1 MRIKNTLILA
11 LLSTIFFTTNSV
23 AEQSQTFD
31 QYTVHYNAINTQVL
45 NPTVASGYKIK
56 RSKNRALLNISVL
69 KDKMGT
75 TVKPVKAVVTATSVN
90 LTSQLREIKI
100 RELEDAGAIYY
111 IGEIPIRN
119 KETLN
124 FEVQVQPEGSEE
136 TYTVKFS
143 QQFFTE

>member
-1 MRIKNTLILA
+1 MRIKYTLILA

-31 QYTVHYNAINTQVL
+31 QYTVHYNAINTQIL
-45 NPTVASGYKIK
+45 NPTVASGYNIK

-69 KDKMGT
+69 EDQMGT
-75 TVKPVKAVVTATSVN
+75 TVKPVKAIVTATSVN

-119 KETLN
+119 AETLN

-143 QQFFTE
+143 QQFFTD